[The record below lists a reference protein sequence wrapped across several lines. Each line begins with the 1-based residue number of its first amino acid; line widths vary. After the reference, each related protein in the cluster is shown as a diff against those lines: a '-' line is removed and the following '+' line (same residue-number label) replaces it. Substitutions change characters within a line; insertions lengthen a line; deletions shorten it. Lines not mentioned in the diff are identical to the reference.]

1 MQLTEKQIR
10 ELKIKSPLMVGEQ
23 LKKLRKSKNLTQI
36 ELGALVLMDRQYIY
50 KLESG
55 KVAPNISTLAILV
68 TAMDSDLKDL
78 FDLSKP

>member
-10 ELKIKSPLMVGEQ
+10 EIKIKSPLMVGEL
-23 LKKLRKSKNLTQI
+23 LKRLRKSKNLTQI
-36 ELGALVLMDRQYIY
+36 ELGSLVLMDRQYIY

-55 KVAPNISTLAILV
+55 RVAPNISTLVILV
-68 TAMDSDLKDL
+68 TAMDSDLRDL